1 MRSTRMLAPALV
13 LLAAVA
19 CSSISTTKSKPA
31 PAPSPAPAPAQKQ
44 GKSTAATLSIP
55 PGHLPPPGQCR
66 VWMPGEPPGHQAK
79 ARSCANIE
87 RSAPAG
93 SWIVYRP
100 TEDKK
105 VVHVKVVD
113 QRRPGIVV
121 HVRIYDVASGSLI
134 REG

>member
-1 MRSTRMLAPALV
+1 MRSARIFAPALA
-13 LLAAVA
+13 LLVATA
-19 CSSISTTKSKPA
+19 CSSISSSKPTQPA
-31 PAPSPAPAPAQKQ
+31 PAAKQSKSTPKQ
-44 GKSTAATLSIP
+44 GKSTAATLGIP

-105 VVHVKVVD
+105 VVHVRVVD
-113 QRRPGIVV
+113 QSRPGVVV
-121 HVRIYDVASGSLI
+121 HLRVYDVASGSLI